1 MLKQYTPFQ
10 FVRDVRVK
18 RNRAENFTESVHLK
32 RHVALDRVSWYMKRV
47 WIPFIRKCIIWL
59 KRCFKSRI

>member
-18 RNRAENFTESVHLK
+18 RNRAENFTELK
-32 RHVALDRVSWYMKRV
+32 IST
-47 WIPFIRKCIIWL
+47 L
-59 KRCFKSRI
+59 KETRCLGSGELVYEKGLNTIY